1 VHLDYTFKY
10 YSDCV
15 KVSLS
20 KKYIQL
26 AVNATLQPGYFRV
39 CKVVELQ
46 VINIQT
52 VAFIAFVH
60 INSYK

>member
-1 VHLDYTFKY
+1 MSVL
-10 YSDCV
+10 V
-15 KVSLS
+15 
-20 KKYIQL
+20 KYIQL
-26 AVNATLQPGYFRV
+26 AVNATLQPGCFRV